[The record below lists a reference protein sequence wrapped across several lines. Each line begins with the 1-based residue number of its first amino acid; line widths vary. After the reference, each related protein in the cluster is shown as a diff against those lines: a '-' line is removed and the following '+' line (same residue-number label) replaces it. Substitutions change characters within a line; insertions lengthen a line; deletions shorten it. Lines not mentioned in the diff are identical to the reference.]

1 MSEEE
6 AINHLGTIAK
16 SGSKDF
22 MSEVQESDS
31 ASAQS
36 IIGQFGVGFYS
47 VFMVADQVDVFTRRW
62 DAETGI
68 HWSSDGQGGYTV
80 KPVDGLSV
88 GTQIELKLRTDCREY
103 SDVEEVKR
111 VATKYSSF
119 TSFPLMCD
127 NGKIIFSGIH
137 Q

>member
-1 MSEEE
+1 MFTG
-6 AINHLGTIAK
+6 AIILATPGKAGFHR
-16 SGSKDF
+16 F
-22 MSEVQESDS
+22 QS

-88 GTQIELKLRTDCREY
+88 GTQI
-103 SDVEEVKR
+103 
-111 VATKYSSF
+111 
-119 TSFPLMCD
+119 
-127 NGKIIFSGIH
+127 GKFLIFSEVSLS
-137 Q
+137 

>member
-1 MSEEE
+1 M
-6 AINHLGTIAK
+6 NFHRL
-16 SGSKDF
+16 
-22 MSEVQESDS
+22 QS

-88 GTQIELKLRTDCREY
+88 GTQIGEFQSIVDISYQYFRIEAENRL
-103 SDVEEVKR
+103 
-111 VATKYSSF
+111 
-119 TSFPLMCD
+119 
-127 NGKIIFSGIH
+127 
-137 Q
+137 

>member
-1 MSEEE
+1 
-6 AINHLGTIAK
+6 
-16 SGSKDF
+16 
-22 MSEVQESDS
+22 
-31 ASAQS
+31 
-36 IIGQFGVGFYS
+36 
-47 VFMVADQVDVFTRRW
+47 MVADQVDVFTRRW

-88 GTQIELKLRTDCREY
+88 GTQIGKFLIFAIAITAKKLIILELKLRTDCREY

-127 NGKIIFSGIH
+127 NGKTIWH
-137 Q
+137 